1 VHALMTPS
9 MALSVAIAGLEVQ
22 RREMHLRS
30 ATASLSR
37 PKRRPSHRTRSS
49 EWRRAM
55 RRLDAARER
64 LALLQ
69 AESA

>member
-1 VHALMTPS
+1 MTHS
-9 MALSVAIAGLEVQ
+9 MVLSVAIAGLEVQ
-22 RREMHLRS
+22 RREIHLRS
-30 ATASLSR
+30 ATASLGW
-37 PKRRPSHRTRSS
+37 PNRRPSHRTRAS

-55 RRLDAARER
+55 RRLDAAKER

>member
-1 VHALMTPS
+1 MTHS
-9 MALSVAIAGLEVQ
+9 MVLSVAIAGLEVQ
-22 RREMHLRS
+22 RREIHLRS
-30 ATASLSR
+30 ATASLGW
-37 PKRRPSHRTRSS
+37 PYRRPSHRTRAS

-55 RRLDAARER
+55 RRLDAAKER